1 MNPINSKLIFL
12 SVAILAYS
20 CSSEKAFTPP
30 SSETD
35 GIPMV
40 STRAHTVAFDF
51 KQEDLDTAHFVGS
64 KDIQDYL
71 YFKSKTDKSK
81 GDVQSIESFDYEGA
95 TLFYVINYEKGFEII
110 SADKR
115 TQYLLG
121 RGADGGFSMKDYED
135 TPWGTWM
142 FTVAMDVL
150 YVRLNP
156 SAISEEGSENISF
169 WNLISK
175 SGHKG
180 PPVIP
185 PGYYEVTDTFFVAA
199 YDTVVVEHLTETEWG
214 FESPFNNYLPPND
227 STLSG
232 KCYVG
237 CTPVAVAQLLYYYH
251 DRTGYPTY
259 VPTSAVYSG
268 APGNY
273 SFTFSGSSS
282 TIWNSMNVPSSY
294 AGADVLMTWA
304 AAGCETK
311 YPSSSTWPL
320 NIKPFFQEIGMDC
333 EIYFMFG
340 QLSALMEDQLVVNRM
355 PLIVSASSIEP
366 NPEISEIYSGHTF
379 LVDGFD
385 YSRNKTTYLYTWHYV
400 TEPDPQIVIPDP
412 PAPYTEEVYSFN
424 SLVFVR
430 MNWGWYG
437 YQNSMEFT
445 PGGAW
450 GMYDNH
456 GNYTNYHLFRYAQY
470 DFTTD

>member
-12 SVAILAYS
+12 SVAILASS
-20 CSSEKAFTPP
+20 CSSEKAFAPP
-30 SSETD
+30 STETD
-35 GIPMV
+35 GISMV

-51 KQEDLDTAHFVGS
+51 KPEDLDTAHFVGS

-71 YFKSKTDKSK
+71 YFKSKTDRSK
-81 GDVQSIESFDYEGA
+81 GDVQNIESFDYEGA

-121 RGADGGFSMKDYED
+121 RGEEGGFSMKDYED

-156 SAISEEGSENISF
+156 TAISEEGSENISF

-199 YDTVVVEHLTETEWG
+199 YDTIGVEHLTETVWG
-214 FESPFNNYLPPND
+214 QGAPFNNCMPLD
-227 STLSG
+227 SSNTSG
-232 KCYVG
+232 HCSVG
-237 CTPVAVAQLLYYYH
+237 CSPVAAAQLVYYYH
-251 DRTGYPTY
+251 DINGCPFYA
-259 VPTSAVYSG
+259 PTSAVYSG
-268 APGNY
+268 SSFIITGN
-273 SFTFSGSSS
+273 SS
-282 TIWNSMNVPSSY
+282 TIWNSMNVWPLY
-294 AGADVLMTWA
+294 TGADVLMAWA
-304 AAGCETK
+304 AEGCDTF
-311 YPSSSTWPL
+311 YPSSLTLPWH
-320 NIKPFFQEIGMDC
+320 IVYFFHGIGMDC
-333 EIYFMFG
+333 ENYLDETNS
-340 QLSALMEDQLVVNRM
+340 QLPAIMADQLVVKRM
-355 PLIVSASSIEP
+355 PLIISASSVEM
-366 NPEISEIYSGHTF
+366 NPIIDDVFSGHTF

-400 TEPDPQIVIPDP
+400 TEPDPQIVIPNP

-430 MNWGWYG
+430 MNWGWG
-437 YQNSMEFT
+437 GTCNDMEFT
-445 PGGAW
+445 PGGSW
-450 GMYDNH
+450 GMYNNE
-456 GNYTNYHLFRYAQY
+456 GSYFNYHLFRYAQY
-470 DFTTD
+470 DFTD

>member
-1 MNPINSKLIFL
+1 MNPINSKLIFW
-12 SVAILAYS
+12 SVAILACS
-20 CSSEKAFTPP
+20 CSSEKAFAPP

-51 KQEDLDTAHFVGS
+51 KPEDLDTAHFVDN
-64 KDIQDYL
+64 KYIEDYL

-121 RGADGGFSMKDYED
+121 RGEEGGFSMKDYED

-156 SAISEEGSENISF
+156 TPISEEGSENISF

-214 FESPFNNYLPPND
+214 QGVPFNNCMPMD
-227 STLSG
+227 SSNPSEH
-232 KCYVG
+232 CDVG
-237 CTPVAVAQLLYYYH
+237 CSPVAAAQLLYYYH
-251 DRTGYPTY
+251 DINGYPTY
-259 VPTSAVYSG
+259 APTSAVYSG
-268 APGNY
+268 S

-282 TIWNSMNVPSSY
+282 TIWNSMNIPDTY
-294 AGADVLMTWA
+294 TGADVLMAWA
-304 AAGCETK
+304 AEGCGTF
-311 YPSSSTWPL
+311 YPSSMTLPW
-320 NIKPFFQEIGMDC
+320 NIDDFFHDIDMDC
-333 EIYFMFG
+333 ENYLDVTNS
-340 QLSALMEDQLVVNRM
+340 QLPAIMADQLVVKRM
-355 PLIVSASSIEP
+355 PLIVSASSVEM
-366 NPEISEIYSGHTF
+366 NPDISEVFSGHTF

-400 TEPDPQIVIPDP
+400 TEPDPQIVIPNP

-430 MNWGWYG
+430 MNWGWG
-437 YQNSMEFT
+437 GICNSMEFT

-450 GMYDNH
+450 GMEDIH